1 MGPWNYG
8 VLARPGLQLQG
19 LHLRK
24 DGGGGPGRFRRL
36 MRRIEQLEALDPAV
50 RAAEPPAGRLVENP
64 RMRSFLHGDATGI
77 PLHGILTDVPF
88 GAWFMAM
95 YLDLFPDAGTQR
107 AATRLVGLGVL
118 AAAPT
123 ALTGWAEWALA
134 GRATKRVGIVHAG
147 LNGVAVLI
155 FLGSWTARRRGRHQ
169 ARRPAGTGR
178 GTPVDCGR
186 FPGRLHGQR
195 PPGCLGLPA
204 TSWDGQGSAEDQ
216 ELVMLRPVAGAWAGL
231 GAPVPSGHVT
241 NSSHPRLNGRRSA
254 AARRHFDG

>member
-1 MGPWNYG
+1 MELRGLGPH
-8 VLARPGLQLQG
+8 GLQLQG

-50 RAAEPPAGRLVENP
+50 SVAGPNAGRLVENP
-64 RMRSFLHGDATGI
+64 RMRRFLHGDATGI
-77 PLHGILTDVPF
+77 PLHGILTDAPF

-95 YLDLFPDAGTQR
+95 YLDLFADPGTQR

-134 GRATKRVGIVHAG
+134 GRATQRVGIVHAG

-155 FLGSWTARRRGRHQ
+155 FLGSWTARLRGRHRLGIRLARVGALLLIAAAFLGGYMGS
-169 ARRPAGTGR
+169 ARR
-178 GTPVDCGR
+178 
-186 FPGRLHGQR
+186 
-195 PPGCLGLPA
+195 
-204 TSWDGQGSAEDQ
+204 
-216 ELVMLRPVAGAWAGL
+216 GA
-231 GAPVPSGHVT
+231 
-241 NSSHPRLNGRRSA
+241 
-254 AARRHFDG
+254 